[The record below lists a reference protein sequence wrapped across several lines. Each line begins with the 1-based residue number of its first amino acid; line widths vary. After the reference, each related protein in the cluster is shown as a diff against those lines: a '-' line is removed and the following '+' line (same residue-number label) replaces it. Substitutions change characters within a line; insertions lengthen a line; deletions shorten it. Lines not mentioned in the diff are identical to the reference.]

1 MNNSI
6 NQLDLTETQNTLPPK
21 EKKKFSFSMTE
32 TFSRTDYVLGHKTN
46 LNKFKK
52 IELIQ
57 NTFSDNH

>member
-1 MNNSI
+1 
-6 NQLDLTETQNTLPPK
+6 
-21 EKKKFSFSMTE
+21 MTE

-57 NTFSDNH
+57 NTFSDNHWMKLEKSQICGS